1 MKVRQIRTHVSF
13 CMMFWL
19 CLEGVFAQNS
29 APLPSAPLANA
40 TVADWKGT
48 VRLQIP
54 GQSQS
59 APTRGQVLPPQT
71 TLTTENGRVLLR
83 LEDGSEVL
91 VLPHTQLVLKQPST
105 TSWQHLLLTLG
116 RIMAEI
122 QQRIGG
128 SPTFEMGT
136 PGAVISVRGTRFYVE
151 VDKRKVTRVDVEE
164 GVVQLENSKG
174 IGAPV
179 LVKPGFSSR
188 VAEDSAPEQAK
199 PTDEFKKQS
208 GNVGGN
214 GKNDH
219 NDDPGHINPQSNS
232 RGVKSGKRP

>member
-1 MKVRQIRTHVSF
+1 
-13 CMMFWL
+13 MFWL

-29 APLPSAPLANA
+29 APLASAPLANA
-40 TVADWKGT
+40 TIADLKGK
-48 VRLQIP
+48 VRLQLP

-71 TLTTENGRVLLR
+71 KLITENGRVLLR

-105 TSWQHLLLTLG
+105 TSWQRLLLTLG

-128 SPTFEMGT
+128 SPTFQMGT

-151 VDKRKVTRVDVEE
+151 VDKRNVTTVDVEE
-164 GVVQLENSKG
+164 GVVQLENSKR

-179 LVKPGFSSR
+179 LVKAGFSSR

-199 PTDEFKKQS
+199 PTDEFKKES
-208 GNVGGN
+208 GNGGGD
-214 GKNDH
+214 GKTDH
-219 NDDPGHINPQSNS
+219 NDDSGHMNPQSNS